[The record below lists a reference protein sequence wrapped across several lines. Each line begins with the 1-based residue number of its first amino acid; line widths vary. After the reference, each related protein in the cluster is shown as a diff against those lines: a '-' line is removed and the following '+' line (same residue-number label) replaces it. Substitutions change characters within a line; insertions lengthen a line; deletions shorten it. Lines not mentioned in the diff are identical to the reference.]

1 MHIYIYTLASNLRA
15 RVLLGQAFFKQKDSL
30 ENKNNSAKQKLNIDL
45 SSVAI
50 LLSSSDT
57 SAAAQ
62 EAWRYQLLRFYSC
75 LKVVATYRVNMEFWK
90 ILNGY

>member
-15 RVLLGQAFFKQKDSL
+15 RVFLGQAFFKQKDGL

-62 EAWRYQLLRFYSC
+62 EA
-75 LKVVATYRVNMEFWK
+75 
-90 ILNGY
+90 